1 MNNKFK
7 PLDNYE
13 KTKKNI
19 GYLKLANTPKTKYE
33 EMGFKCGLEVH
44 QQLKTEKKLFCRCP
58 AGIYHKDDEYD
69 GEVVRHM
76 RPTLSELGEYDGTA
90 LMEQK
95 TKKNIKY
102 RLNNE
107 SSCTYEIDDTP
118 PFPINNNALDIAI
131 EIGILLGASIVGELH
146 ITRKQYLDGSIPG
159 GFQRTA
165 IVGIEGDI
173 YLNKKTVKIIQLS
186 IEEDSCREISDIGHE
201 RIYKTD
207 RLGMPLIETVTY
219 PEMITPE
226 EAAEA
231 CNYIRFLNR
240 STGKVNTGIGATR
253 EDVNVSITGGT
264 RIEIKG
270 VAHIKWIPL
279 LTHNEAFRQKSLL
292 EIKNILN
299 NRVKNPNEWKI
310 NKIKLLNEIIV
321 RYDFLSELKNDNSNK
336 LYAVNLPNFKKILS
350 HFTQPEQTFENEIS
364 DRLKVIACIEKP
376 NMTTSE
382 SLNQKLDD
390 TFFEEIRKELG
401 SSDNDAQL
409 VFWGPKNDIE
419 TALETIEERCRF
431 AFDGIPEETRKSLK
445 NGTTIFERVLPGPN
459 RMYPDTDSPPI
470 SIEDKRIDNIK
481 KNIPESLKK
490 TIDKMTEWN
499 IPKDTFTYILSKNLY
514 PLLNRIINDFKEDPV
529 FVSTIIGHRLK
540 FIQGQIKS
548 TNIFNHDRL
557 YDVFK
562 FVNDNKLEKSIIKK
576 ILPIAFEN
584 PNMDFDG
591 IMTTINFKK
600 LSKKNIISEIKDL
613 KDKFDDI
620 KFSQEKNA
628 EVLWIMGRLAPL
640 AIGNMSLNEL
650 EKVVKS

>member
-350 HFTQPEQTFENEIS
+350 HFTQPGQTFENEIS